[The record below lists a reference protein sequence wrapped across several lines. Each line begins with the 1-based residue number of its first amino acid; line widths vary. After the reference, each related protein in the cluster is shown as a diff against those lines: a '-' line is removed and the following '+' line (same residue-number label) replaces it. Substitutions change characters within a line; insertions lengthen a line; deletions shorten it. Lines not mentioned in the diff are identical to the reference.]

1 MVGDSAKDD
10 VVAGNRAGCV
20 TILLDT
26 KGKWRLDGEEDS
38 DSNRD
43 SGKGDDDNGVKIAPG
58 DDVLRGEMVPT
69 HVVRCLSEIRPLLE
83 RHYEL
88 VGTENG
94 RASG

>member
-1 MVGDSAKDD
+1 M
-10 VVAGNRAGCV
+10 
-20 TILLDT
+20 
-26 KGKWRLDGEEDS
+26 
-38 DSNRD
+38 
-43 SGKGDDDNGVKIAPG
+43 IAPG

>member
-1 MVGDSAKDD
+1 
-10 VVAGNRAGCV
+10 
-20 TILLDT
+20 
-26 KGKWRLDGEEDS
+26 
-38 DSNRD
+38 
-43 SGKGDDDNGVKIAPG
+43 
-58 DDVLRGEMVPT
+58 MVPT